1 MKFSISD
8 FEVSEFLKD
17 YTGQDISVKSKPG
30 YLEVTVDIDFKLF
43 TKSCTFVIES
53 IVVEE
58 PENNLVITYSSKTF
72 GLDLIVSGLLQIG
85 EEFRDEYEKLEG
97 NRIRVFLNKV
107 VGLRESLRK
116 IDLNYCMFSEEE
128 IIVNFNIKKS

>member
-1 MKFSISD
+1 MKLSISD

-17 YTGQDISVKSKPG
+17 FTGQDISVKSKPK
-30 YLEVTVDIDFKLF
+30 YLEITIDIDFKLF

-53 IVVEE
+53 ITVEQ
-58 PENNLVITYSSKTF
+58 PENSLIITYSSKTF

-85 EEFRDEYEKLEG
+85 EEFRNEYEKLEG
-97 NRIRVFLNKV
+97 NQIRVFLNKV
-107 VGLRESLRK
+107 DGLRESLRK
-116 IDLNYCMFSEEE
+116 INLNSCMFSEEE